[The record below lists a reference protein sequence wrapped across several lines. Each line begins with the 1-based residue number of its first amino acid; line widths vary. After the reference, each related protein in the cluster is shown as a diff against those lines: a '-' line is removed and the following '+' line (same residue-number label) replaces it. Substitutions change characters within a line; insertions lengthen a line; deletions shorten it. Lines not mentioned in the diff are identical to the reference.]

1 MGLASPYCSRIH
13 PEGDFV
19 SAVQFSIH
27 KLHIM
32 GKYWYYI
39 NAYVRKSTL
48 YRSTNPGIVVSL
60 YMNVSTLPLNIR
72 YASILLQLRGRSIG
86 LLPLC
91 ALMLRNYLNGN
102 DNKQYLDNISFWES
116 EHTLMIN
123 VQASLKLD
131 KTVLCH
137 LAHKQVLLGL
147 VACLQMP
154 YTAGQQI
161 RSFTIAI
168 LKTITLKVYNYTCFM
183 MIVRTQ
189 LFMYT
194 CRQDLFQNQTCL
206 QTYCEVVGFYCQ
218 QCQFSY
224 ERNATCVNVLSS
236 NQTAWTAVKEKIGTT
251 NL

>member
-1 MGLASPYCSRIH
+1 
-13 PEGDFV
+13 
-19 SAVQFSIH
+19 
-27 KLHIM
+27 M

-123 VQASLKLD
+123 V
-131 KTVLCH
+131 
-137 LAHKQVLLGL
+137 
-147 VACLQMP
+147 
-154 YTAGQQI
+154 
-161 RSFTIAI
+161 
-168 LKTITLKVYNYTCFM
+168 
-183 MIVRTQ
+183 
-189 LFMYT
+189 
-194 CRQDLFQNQTCL
+194 
-206 QTYCEVVGFYCQ
+206 
-218 QCQFSY
+218 
-224 ERNATCVNVLSS
+224 
-236 NQTAWTAVKEKIGTT
+236 
-251 NL
+251 